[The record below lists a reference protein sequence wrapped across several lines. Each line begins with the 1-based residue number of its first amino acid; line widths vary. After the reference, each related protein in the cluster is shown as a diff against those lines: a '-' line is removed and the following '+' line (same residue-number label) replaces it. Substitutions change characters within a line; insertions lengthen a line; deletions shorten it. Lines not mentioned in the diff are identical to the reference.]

1 MSEAWRLFIA
11 LELPPDV
18 LKAITRVQSRFEDML
33 PERAIRWVRP
43 QGIHLTLKFLGDAP
57 PEQLDDLNA
66 ALVGAA
72 AGRQAFRLGVEG
84 VGCFPNTQRPRVM
97 WLGVVGDLKPLRA
110 LQAGVEEHI
119 APLGYPPDKRGFSP
133 HLTLG
138 RARRNAGRDALATVG
153 QLVETEEVGRLADWQ
168 VTSVSLIRSQL
179 KPGGA
184 VYTQVG
190 EAGLET
196 PGG

>member
-18 LKAITRVQSRFEDML
+18 LKAIARVQSRLEDVF
-33 PERAIRWVRP
+33 PERAIRWTRP

-66 ALVGAA
+66 ALAGAA
-72 AGRQAFRLGVEG
+72 AGHKAFRLGVEG
-84 VGCFPNTQRPRVM
+84 VGCFPNTQRPRVV

-119 APLGYPPDKRGFSP
+119 APLGYPSDERGFSP

-138 RARRNAGRDALATVG
+138 RARNNAGRDALSAVG

-168 VTSVSLIRSQL
+168 VTSVSLMRSQL

-190 EAGLET
+190 EAGLEP